1 MKKLSTL
8 LKLVA
13 IVLFMGAWH
22 TTTWA
27 QDALQLTAA
36 APQLT
41 QDFDGMWDGQ
51 QATLDMPQGWRIG
64 GILFPAVCPVI
75 ARWVVCPPR
84 WMAVPD
90 ASM

>member
-27 QDALQLTAA
+27 QDALQLTAG
-36 APQLT
+36 APQVT
-41 QDFDGMWDGQ
+41 QNFDGMWDGQ
-51 QATLDMPQGWRIG
+51 QATLDMPQGWLG
-64 GILFPAVCPVI
+64 GWSVHHCGWRYPMHQCDDLPAQCG
-75 ARWVVCPPR
+75 
-84 WMAVPD
+84 
-90 ASM
+90 